1 MKTSGS
7 GLQAPGF
14 GKRLRAVFGEAR
26 GLKPQA
32 YPRSEIRVGVVGAPN
47 SLRDCSAPRR
57 AQRMRGE
64 GPGWRSGWE
73 GRPAST
79 ARAAPTTG
87 PARISDRKGTT
98 GITLRGY
105 LLAAWLV
112 LAASP
117 LRAEV
122 VNRIVASVDGEPIT
136 LYELNQFVAKQ
147 RALTPSLQMPDQNE
161 ALQALVTEKLLAKE
175 IAAKGIHV
183 RDEDID
189 RYIDHI
195 KQANHLDDDQ
205 LKEALKQQG
214 IDYPKY
220 RDQVRQEIEKVQ
232 LMNREIRSKVNVSP
246 EDVNRYYE
254 AHKKEYERPSRVK
267 VRQIMLRLDGNAPDE
282 IVQAVTQRLEDLRAK
297 ILKGADFAKV
307 AKESSED
314 PAAADGGD
322 LGEVELSKVIPEF
335 EAVLAKMKEGDV
347 SEPIRTKMGL
357 HMLKLEKRIE
367 AGYQPESELAADIKE
382 KLYNEALDER
392 YKRWLLED
400 IQKHHYVETK
410 L

>member
-1 MKTSGS
+1 MKTSGF
-7 GLQAPGF
+7 A
-14 GKRLRAVFGEAR
+14 LRA
-26 GLKPQA
+26 
-32 YPRSEIRVGVVGAPN
+32 SELG
-47 SLRDCSAPRR
+47 
-57 AQRMRGE
+57 
-64 GPGWRSGWE
+64 
-73 GRPAST
+73 
-79 ARAAPTTG
+79 
-87 PARISDRKGTT
+87 K
-98 GITLRGY
+98 TLRGASAEARN
-105 LLAAWLV
+105 LRPEAFFLAAWLA

-147 RALTPSLQMPDQNE
+147 RALTPSLKMPSQDE

-189 RYIDHI
+189 RYVDHI

-214 IDYPKY
+214 IDYARY

-246 EDVNRYYE
+246 EDINRYYD
-254 AHKKEYERPSRVK
+254 AHKKEYELPARLK
-267 VRQIMLRLDGNAPDE
+267 IRQIMLRLDANAPDE
-282 IVQAVTQRLEDLRAK
+282 IVQAVTQRLEDLRAQ
-297 ILKGADFAKV
+297 ILKGVDFAKV

-322 LGEVELSKVIPEF
+322 LGEVEPSKVLPEF
-335 EAVLAKMKEGDV
+335 EAELATMKEGDV
-347 SEPIRTKMGL
+347 SGPIRTKMGL
-357 HMLKLEKRIE
+357 HLVKLEKRIA

>member
-1 MKTSGS
+1 MKKS
-7 GLQAPGF
+7 GF
-14 GKRLRAVFGEAR
+14 GLRASGFSTRLHDAFVGAR
-26 GLKPQA
+26 RLKPEA
-32 YPRSEIRVGVVGAPN
+32 
-47 SLRDCSAPRR
+47 C
-57 AQRMRGE
+57 
-64 GPGWRSGWE
+64 
-73 GRPAST
+73 
-79 ARAAPTTG
+79 
-87 PARISDRKGTT
+87 
-98 GITLRGY
+98 
-105 LLAAWLV
+105 LLFAWLA

-147 RALTPSLQMPDQNE
+147 RALMPSLQMPNQNE
-161 ALQALVTEKLLAKE
+161 ALQALVTEKLLARE

-189 RYIDHI
+189 RYVDHI
-195 KQANHLDDDQ
+195 KQANRLNDDQ

-214 IDYPKY
+214 IDYTKY

-232 LMNREIRSKVNVSP
+232 LMNREIRGKVNVSP

-254 AHKKEYERPSRVK
+254 AHKAEYQLPARVK
-267 VRQIMLRLDGNAPDE
+267 VRQIMLRLDANAPDE
-282 IVQAVTQRLEDLRAK
+282 IVQGVTQRLEDLRAQ
-297 ILKGADFAKV
+297 ILKGEDFAKV
-307 AKESSED
+307 AKQSSED

-322 LGEVELSKVIPEF
+322 LGEVEPSKVLPEF
-335 EAVLAKMKEGDV
+335 EAALAQMKEGEV

-357 HMLKLEKRIE
+357 HLLKLEKRID

-400 IQKHHYVETK
+400 IQKHHYIETK

>member
-1 MKTSGS
+1 MKTSGFRPH
-7 GLQAPGF
+7 AAGF
-14 GKRLRAVFGEAR
+14 AR
-26 GLKPQA
+26 M
-32 YPRSEIRVGVVGAPN
+32 
-47 SLRDCSAPRR
+47 LRDAF
-57 AQRMRGE
+57 AE
-64 GPGWRSGWE
+64 AA
-73 GRPAST
+73 RPKPEA
-79 ARAAPTTG
+79 
-87 PARISDRKGTT
+87 
-98 GITLRGY
+98 Y
-105 LLAAWLV
+105 LLAAWLA

-147 RALTPSLQMPDQNE
+147 RALMPSLQMPNQNE

-189 RYIDHI
+189 RYVDHI
-195 KQANHLDDDQ
+195 KQANHLNDDQ

-214 IDYPKY
+214 IDYAKY

-246 EDVNRYYE
+246 EDINRYYD
-254 AHKKEYERPSRVK
+254 AHKKEYELPARVK
-267 VRQIMLRLDGNAPDE
+267 VRQIMLRLDANAPDE
-282 IVQAVTQRLEDLRAK
+282 IVQAVTQRLEGLRAQ

-322 LGEVELSKVIPEF
+322 LGEVDPSKVLAEF
-335 EAVLAKMKEGDV
+335 EAVLAKMKEGEV

-357 HMLKLEKRIE
+357 HLLKLEKRID
-367 AGYQPESELAADIKE
+367 AGYQPESELSADIKE